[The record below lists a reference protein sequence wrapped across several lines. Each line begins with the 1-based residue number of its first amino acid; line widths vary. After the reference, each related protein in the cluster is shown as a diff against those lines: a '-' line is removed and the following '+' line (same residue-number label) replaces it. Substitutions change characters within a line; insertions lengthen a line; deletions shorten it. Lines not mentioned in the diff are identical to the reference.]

1 MSNMQK
7 NRFGGLVGEQTSART
22 PPRFDRKDQ
31 RGGGGGGGGGRE
43 NSFRYSDR
51 IMQGR
56 ANYEQQQ
63 REEKERKAREIER
76 SIADGSAFPELS
88 SKQQVVDNLPK
99 MNFRDMVNR
108 VDEKPEEKSDIW
120 EVLDSTN
127 DKTAKKILGVT
138 RRRDAS
144 PYEIFTAL
152 NTNYERW
159 KADYIKEY
167 GEDYYE
173 RYYRF
178 PNYDYEYF
186 DKLDEKY
193 ERELQKLDDKEYERR
208 EAENAE
214 YEQYMDYLN
223 DV

>member
-1 MSNMQK
+1 MQK
-7 NRFGGLVGEQTSART
+7 NRFGGLVGEQTSARP
-22 PPRFDRKDQ
+22 PPRFDRKDL
-31 RGGGGGGGGGRE
+31 RERERGGRE

-88 SKQQVVDNLPK
+88 NKPQTTVDNLPK
-99 MNFRDMVNR
+99 MNFLDMVNR
-108 VDEKPEEKSDIW
+108 VDEKPEEKPDVW

-138 RRRDAS
+138 RRRDAT
-144 PYEIFTAL
+144 PDEIFAAL
-152 NTNYERW
+152 NKNYETW
-159 KADYIKEY
+159 KTNYIKEY

-173 RYYRF
+173 KYYRF
-178 PNYDYEYF
+178 SDWDYEYF

-193 ERELQKLDDKEYERR
+193 ELELQKLDDKEYERL
-208 EAENAE
+208 EAERAD

-223 DV
+223 DVPHD

>member
-1 MSNMQK
+1 MQK
-7 NRFGGLVGEQTSART
+7 NRFGGLVGEQTTART

-31 RGGGGGGGGGRE
+31 RGGGGRD

-88 SKQQVVDNLPK
+88 SKQPVIDNLPK
-99 MNFRDMVNR
+99 MNFLDMVNR
-108 VDEKPEEKSDIW
+108 VDEKPEEKPDIW
-120 EVLDSTN
+120 EVLDSSNENT
-127 DKTAKKILGVT
+127 TKKIIGIT

-144 PYEIFTAL
+144 PDEIFAAL
-152 NTNYERW
+152 NKNYERW

-167 GEDYYE
+167 GEYYYE
-173 RYYRF
+173 KYYRF

-193 ERELQKLDDKEYERR
+193 EMELQELEEKERERFQ
-208 EAENAE
+208 ADNAD

>member
-7 NRFGGLVGEQTSART
+7 NRFYDQTSART
-22 PPRFDRKDQ
+22 PPKFDQ
-31 RGGGGGGGGGRE
+31 RG
-43 NSFRYSDR
+43 NSFRDR
-51 IMQGR
+51 IVQGR
-56 ANYEQQQ
+56 ANNEQQK

-76 SIADGSAFPELS
+76 SIADGSAFPQLS
-88 SKQQVVDNLPK
+88 SKPQTADNLPK

-108 VDEKPEEKSDIW
+108 VDEKKPDLR

-127 DKTAKKILGVT
+127 DKKILGVT
-138 RRRDAS
+138 RRRDAT
-144 PYEIFTAL
+144 PYEVFSAL
-152 NTNYERW
+152 NKRYEEW

-173 RYYRF
+173 HYYRF

-193 ERELQKLDDKEYERR
+193 ELELQKLDDKEYERR
-208 EAENAE
+208 EAEHDE

>member
-1 MSNMQK
+1 MQK
-7 NRFGGLVGEQTSART
+7 NRFYEQTSART
-22 PPRFDRKDQ
+22 TPRFDQ
-31 RGGGGGGGGGRE
+31 RG
-43 NSFRYSDR
+43 NSFRDR
-51 IMQGR
+51 IVQGR
-56 ANYEQQQ
+56 TNHEQQQ

-88 SKQQVVDNLPK
+88 CKKPVVDNLPK
-99 MNFRDMVNR
+99 MNFLDMVNR
-108 VDEKPEEKSDIW
+108 GDEKTDTW

-127 DKTAKKILGVT
+127 DTTAKKILGVT
-138 RRRDAS
+138 RRRDAT
-144 PYEIFTAL
+144 PDEIFAAL
-152 NTNYERW
+152 NRNYETW

-178 PNYDYEYF
+178 PDWDYEYF

-193 ERELQKLDDKEYERR
+193 ELELQKLDDKEYERL
-208 EAENAE
+208 EAERAD
-214 YEQYMDYLN
+214 YEEYMDYLN